1 MYFDYCAT
9 TPISEEVLEAM
20 RPFLGDDFGN
30 PSSLHQ
36 YGRKAA
42 QAITHARNQV
52 AALLR
57 ANSEEI
63 IFTSGATEAN
73 NLALMGNLRPW
84 ENTRAHLITSAIEHH
99 SVLHTAEA
107 LERMGCDVTYLPVD
121 SRGLI
126 SIDELRRAIR
136 SETRMISIMHVN
148 NEIGTIQPLVEI
160 GKIAAEHAIIFH
172 CDAVQGIGLLDV
184 DVKEL
189 GIDLLSISAHK
200 IYGPKGVG
208 ALYIQDGIEIQNLF
222 YGGSQERAIRPGTEN
237 VPGIIGLGK
246 AAELVQQNKHKN
258 KQHIAELRDQLIYQL
273 SSTIPN
279 LVVNGP
285 EGDLVCPH
293 VLSLT
298 FPGSVAEMMQ
308 IQLSMNDIA
317 ISLGSACNSKEIAPS
332 HVLLAMGLSSADA
345 DATIRISIG
354 NETTQEEINRLA
366 ETLPDVASAC
376 KI

>member
-20 RPFLGDDFGN
+20 RPFWRGDFGN

-36 YGRKAA
+36 YGRAAA
-42 QAITHARNQV
+42 QGIMNARNQV
-52 AALLR
+52 AALLH
-57 ANSEEI
+57 ANAEEI

-73 NLALMGNLRPW
+73 NLALMGIMRPW
-84 ENTRAHLITSAIEHH
+84 EGAGGHLITSAIEHH
-99 SVLHTAEA
+99 SVLHAANA
-107 LERMGCDVTYLPVD
+107 LEKMGCSVTYLPVD
-121 SRGLI
+121 SRGMI
-126 SIDELRRAIR
+126 SSRDLRQAIR

-148 NEIGTIQPLVEI
+148 NEIGTIQPLAEI
-160 GKIAAEHAIIFH
+160 GKIAAEQNIIFH
-172 CDAVQGIGLLDV
+172 CDAVQGIGLLDL
-184 DVKEL
+184 DVRKL
-189 GIDLLSISAHK
+189 GIHLLSISAHK

-208 ALYIQDGIEIQNLF
+208 ALYIQNGIKIQNLM
-222 YGGSQERAIRPGTEN
+222 YGGSQERGIRPGTEN

-246 AAELVQQNKHKN
+246 AAELVQKNKHDNRK
-258 KQHIAELRDQLIYQL
+258 HVAELRDQLTRTL
-273 SSTIPN
+273 RSTIPN

-298 FPGSVAEMMQ
+298 FPGCVAEMMQ
-308 IQLSMNDIA
+308 IQLSMHDIA

-332 HVLLAMGLSSADA
+332 HVLLAMGITSANA

-354 NETTQEEINRLA
+354 NETTQEEINKLA
-366 ETLPDVASAC
+366 KILPDVASAC

>member
-52 AALLR
+52 AALLH

-73 NLALMGNLRPW
+73 NLAIMGNLRPW

-136 SETRMISIMHVN
+136 SETRMISVMHVN
-148 NEIGTIQPLVEI
+148 NEIGTIQPLAEI

-172 CDAVQGIGLLDV
+172 CDAVQGIGLQDV

-222 YGGSQERAIRPGTEN
+222 YGGSQEKAIRPGTEN

-258 KQHIAELRDQLIYQL
+258 KQHIAELRDQLIFQL
-273 SSTIPN
+273 SSIIPN
-279 LVVNGP
+279 LMVNGP

-332 HVLLAMGLSSADA
+332 HVLLAMGLSPADA

-354 NETTQEEINRLA
+354 NETTQEEITKLA
-366 ETLPDVASAC
+366 EILPNVASAC

>member
-9 TPISEEVLEAM
+9 TPVHEAVLETM
-20 RPFLGDDFGN
+20 RPFWRDDFGN

-42 QAITHARNQV
+42 QGILNARNQV
-52 AALLR
+52 AALLH
-57 ANSEEI
+57 ANAEEI

-73 NLALMGNLRPW
+73 NLALMGIMCPW
-84 ENTRAHLITSAIEHH
+84 ENKRTHLITSVVEHH

-121 SRGLI
+121 SKGMI
-126 SIDELRRAIR
+126 SIEELRQAIR
-136 SETRMISIMHVN
+136 AETCMISIMYVN
-148 NEIGTIQPLVEI
+148 NEIGTIQPLAEI
-160 GKIAAEHAIIFH
+160 GKIAAEQNVIFH
-172 CDAVQGIGLLDV
+172 CDAVQGIGLLDL

-189 GIDLLSISAHK
+189 GIHLLSLSAHK

-222 YGGSQERAIRPGTEN
+222 YGGSQERKIRPGTEN

-246 AAELVQQNKHKN
+246 AAELVQKNKYRN
-258 KQHIAELRDQLIYQL
+258 KQHVADLRDQLIRQL

-279 LVVNGP
+279 LVINGP
-285 EGDLVCPH
+285 KGDLVCPH

-308 IQLSMNDIA
+308 IQLSMQDIA

-332 HVLLAMGLSSADA
+332 HVLLALGLTQEAA
-345 DATIRISIG
+345 DATIRVSIG
-354 NETTQEEINRLA
+354 NETTQEEITKLA
-366 ETLPDVASAC
+366 EILPIVASAC